1 MYKTIQ
7 YMCFQCGSDSEH
19 VFIQLKLSWNIHKL
33 SDAIQIEILVIF
45 EI

>member
-1 MYKTIQ
+1 
-7 YMCFQCGSDSEH
+7 MCYQCGLCSEH
-19 VFIQLKLSWNIHKL
+19 VFIQLKLSWNIHKF